1 VKSVVFGVFEN
12 TDDAR
17 RVLHQLADSPLDLD
31 TVRVVHA
38 DPDVQASLA
47 AEIGLPRDRAV
58 PTGVVVGALLGAML
72 GAYAGTSWLASLGVV
87 LAAAAG
93 MLLGAVAGALVGAF
107 GDKLRMPDEDADA
120 LLEEM
125 ERGAT
130 VVLVRTTNLP
140 TARAVSDL
148 FIAGGSMP
156 PRPGSRTATLK
167 AVSDHTTD
175 ALTRGA
181 EAMAVV
187 EELSTDEQSTVDTV
201 DQITVGDTPPVTEED
216 ELFAPPWRRT
226 PFAARPTQQAAV
238 PPIAAAET
246 ESEDDR
252 PADATDADG
261 EDDETRAAADSAET
275 DDALIESDVEHST
288 DERSTAPDNAD
299 PADTPVDTAE
309 EQDVPDEDVSGP
321 DVSGEPAGHD

>member
-1 VKSVVFGVFEN
+1 MKSVVFGVFEN

-38 DPDVQASLA
+38 DPDVQGSLA

-58 PTGVVVGALLGAML
+58 PTGIVVGALLGALL
-72 GAYAGTSWLASLGVV
+72 GGYAGTSWLASLGVV

-93 MLLGAVAGALVGAF
+93 MLLGAVAGAFLGAF
-107 GDKLRMPDEDADA
+107 GDKLRMPDEDAEA
-120 LLEEM
+120 LLQEM

-148 FIAGGSMP
+148 FLAGGSVP
-156 PRPGSRTATLK
+156 PRPGSRTARLK
-167 AVSDHTTD
+167 DLSDHTTE
-175 ALTRGA
+175 ALTSGA
-181 EAMAVV
+181 EAMAIV
-187 EELSTDEQSTVDTV
+187 EELSSGQQSSADE
-201 DQITVGDTPPVTEED
+201 ITAGDTPPVAEED

-238 PPIAAAET
+238 APIASAET
-246 ESEDDR
+246 ESDEDR
-252 PADATDADG
+252 STDVDDSNG
-261 EDDETRAAADSAET
+261 EDDEIRPAADDTEMGEAV
-275 DDALIESDVEHST
+275 IESDDEQSAVES
-288 DERSTAPDNAD
+288 SSSPDLSNDLSDTVDATVDAAD
-299 PADTPVDTAE
+299 
-309 EQDVPDEDVSGP
+309 EQDVSG
-321 DVSGEPAGHD
+321 DPASNV